1 MISITPLGV
10 TYYVIYIDICQY
22 IFSLIITFVIFGRIL
37 LPKSRGGSGLSDP
50 VLLKEEPVP
59 NPNLKK

>member
-1 MISITPLGV
+1 MIGINPLGI
-10 TYYVIYIDICQY
+10 TYYVTYIDISQY
-22 IFSLIITFVIFGRIL
+22 IFSLSLSFVSFGRIL